1 MKPLMILPL
10 SGYFDILIYGYD
22 NGRYMTK
29 AIQQNIMRQC
39 IQKVATGPE
48 YSKDLSFDEAYE
60 SMRVILSGDADPVQ
74 VAIYFIALR
83 MKRETNE
90 ENCGILQ
97 ALIESAE
104 IVKTDLDEIVDICD
118 PYDGYTRGVPASP
131 FIPAVLAAMDV
142 NAVSHG
148 LNEVGPK
155 YGATHHKVLKAA
167 GLRVDLTPE
176 DAAKQVE
183 QIGWAYIDQSSYAPK
198 LHDMIPL
205 RQRIIKRQVLTTVE
219 TMVGPIR
226 AKKTHL
232 MGGYV
237 HKAYPPIYTALAKH
251 SGFDSAMFVRGVEGG
266 IIPSLQ
272 QSGRLF
278 YYHDMDG
285 EEQQRDLAPS
295 DIGIKASTRA
305 VPLPDDLPTVDAAD
319 NIATTVDISAVAQVS
334 ADLGKAA
341 LGGEEGI
348 MYDSLVYSTAIC
360 LTHINRYETMQTA
373 ADAVRNVLNSGAALD
388 KLMAAA

>member
-1 MKPLMILPL
+1 MKAMQ
-10 SGYFDILIYGYD
+10 
-22 NGRYMTK
+22 N
-29 AIQQNIMRQC
+29 NIMRQC

-48 YSKDLSFDEAYE
+48 YSKDLSFNEAYE
-60 SMRVILSGDADPVQ
+60 SMRVILAGDADPVQ
-74 VAIYFIALR
+74 TAIYFIALR

-97 ALIESAE
+97 ALIEAAE
-104 IVKTDLDEIVDICD
+104 IVTADVDEIVDICD
-118 PYDGYTRGVPASP
+118 PYDGYTRGIPASP
-131 FIPAVLAAMDV
+131 FIPIVLAAMDV

-167 GLRVDLTPE
+167 GVRVDLTPQQ
-176 DAAKQVE
+176 AAQQIKD
-183 QIGWAYIDQSSYAPK
+183 IGWAYIDQSAFIPA
-198 LHDMIPL
+198 LHDLIPL

-219 TMVGPIR
+219 TMLGPIR

-237 HKAYPPIYTALAKH
+237 HKAYPPIYAALAKQT
-251 SGFDSAMFVRGVEGG
+251 GFDSAMFVRGVEGG

-278 YYHDMDG
+278 YYYGD
-285 EEQQRDLAPS
+285 EAQQQRDLAPK
-295 DIGIKASTRA
+295 DIGISASTRA
-305 VPLPDDLPTVDAAD
+305 VPLPKDLPTVTAAD
-319 NIATTVDISAVAQVS
+319 NIATKIDISVMSQVA
-334 ADLGKAA
+334 ADLGIAA
-341 LGGEEGI
+341 LGGEKGT

-360 LTHINRYETMQTA
+360 LSHLKRFDTMQAA
-373 ADAVRNVLNSGAALD
+373 ADAVRAVLDSGKALEKLEAA
-388 KLMAAA
+388 K

>member
-1 MKPLMILPL
+1 
-10 SGYFDILIYGYD
+10 
-22 NGRYMTK
+22 MTNV
-29 AIQQNIMRQC
+29 IQQNIMRQC

-48 YSKDLSFDEAYE
+48 YSKDLTFEEAYE
-60 SMRVILSGDADPVQ
+60 SMKVILNGEADPVQ
-74 VAIYFIALR
+74 AAIYFIALR

-104 IVKTDLDEIVDICD
+104 ITHTELDEIVDICD

-131 FIPAVLAAMDV
+131 FIPVVLAAMGV

-155 YGATHHKVLKAA
+155 FGATHHKVLKAA
-167 GLRVDLTPE
+167 GVRVDLTPDE
-176 DAAKQVE
+176 AAKQVE
-183 QIGWAYIDQSSYAPK
+183 SLGWAYIDQSVFAKK
-198 LHDMIPL
+198 LHDLIPL
-205 RQRIIKRQVLTTVE
+205 RQRMIKRQVLTTVE
-219 TMVGPIR
+219 TMLGPIR
-226 AKKTHL
+226 AKTTHL

-278 YYHDMDG
+278 YYQNNANDL
-285 EEQQRDLAPS
+285 QQRDLAPS
-295 DIGIKASTRA
+295 DIGIKANTRA
-305 VPLPDDLPTVDAAD
+305 VPLPKDLPTVEAVD
-319 NIATTVDISAVAQVS
+319 NIATTVDISAVAKLS
-334 ADLGKAA
+334 AELGKAA
-341 LGGEEGI
+341 LGGEKGT

-360 LTHINRYETMQTA
+360 LTHINRYETLQAA
-373 ADAVRNVLNSGAALD
+373 ADAVRDVLDSGVALE
-388 KLMAAA
+388 KLMAAT

>member
-1 MKPLMILPL
+1 
-10 SGYFDILIYGYD
+10 
-22 NGRYMTK
+22 MTK

-60 SMRVILSGDADPVQ
+60 SMRAILAGDADPVQ
-74 VAIYFIALR
+74 IAIYFIALR

-104 IVKTDLDEIVDICD
+104 IIKTDLDEVVDICD

-131 FIPAVLAAMDV
+131 FIPVVLAAMGV

-167 GLRVDLTPE
+167 GVRVDLTSTE
-176 DAAKQVE
+176 AAKQLE
-183 QIGWAYIDQSSYAPK
+183 TIGWAYIDQRSFAPE

-219 TMVGPIR
+219 TMLGPIR

-237 HKAYPPIYTALAKH
+237 HKAYPPIYAALAKH
-251 SGFDSAMFVRGVEGG
+251 AGFDSAMFVRGVEGG

-278 YYHDMDG
+278 YFHADG
-285 EEQQRDLAPS
+285 DEQQRDLAPS
-295 DIGIKASTRA
+295 DIGIEASTRA
-305 VPLPDDLPTVDAAD
+305 VPLPKDLPTVEAAD
-319 NIATTVDISAVAQVS
+319 NIATKVDISALAQAS

-341 LGGEEGI
+341 LRGEKGI

-360 LTHINRYETMQTA
+360 LTHIGRYDTMQAA
-373 ADAVRNVLNSGAALD
+373 ADAVRETLDSGVAIDTLN
-388 KLMAAA
+388 AAA

>member
-1 MKPLMILPL
+1 
-10 SGYFDILIYGYD
+10 
-22 NGRYMTK
+22 MTK
-29 AIQQNIMRQC
+29 AIQTNIMRQC

-60 SMRVILSGDADPVQ
+60 SMRAILSGDADPVQ
-74 VAIYFIALR
+74 IAIYFIALR
-83 MKRETNE
+83 MKRETHE

-104 IVKTDLDEIVDICD
+104 IVHADVDELVDICD

-131 FIPAVLAAMDV
+131 FIPIVLAALEV

-167 GLRVDLTPE
+167 GVRVDLTPTE
-176 DAAKQVE
+176 AAQQIE
-183 QIGWAYIDQSSYAPK
+183 NIGWAYIDQSAFIPK

-205 RQRIIKRQVLTTVE
+205 RQRMIKRQVLTTVE
-219 TMVGPIR
+219 TMLGPIR

-237 HKAYPPIYTALAKH
+237 HKVYPPIYAKLAKH
-251 SGFDSAMFVRGVEGG
+251 TGFDSAMFVRGVEGG

-272 QSGRLF
+272 QAGRLF
-278 YYHDMDG
+278 YYYGD
-285 EEQQRDLAPS
+285 EAQQQRDLAPS
-295 DIGIKASTRA
+295 DVGIKATTRA
-305 VPLPDDLPTVDAAD
+305 VPLPKDLPRIESAD
-319 NIATTVDISAVAQVS
+319 NIASKIDITAMSQVA
-334 ADLGKAA
+334 ADLGMAA
-341 LGGEEGI
+341 LAGEKGT

-360 LTHINRYETMQTA
+360 LCHLHRFDNMQA
-373 ADAVRNVLNSGAALD
+373 AANAVRTVLDSGAALD
-388 KLMAAA
+388 KLKAAR

>member
-1 MKPLMILPL
+1 
-10 SGYFDILIYGYD
+10 
-22 NGRYMTK
+22 MTK
-29 AIQQNIMRQC
+29 LIQQNIMRQC

-48 YSKDLSFDEAYE
+48 YSKDLTLDEAYE
-60 SMRVILSGDADPVQ
+60 SMRAILSGDADPVQ
-74 VAIYFIALR
+74 TAIYFIALR

-104 IVKTDLDEIVDICD
+104 IIQTDLDEIVDICD

-131 FIPAVLAAMDV
+131 FIPIVLAAMGI

-167 GLRVDLTPE
+167 GVRVDLTPIE
-176 DAAKQVE
+176 AAKQIE
-183 QIGWAYIDQSSYAPK
+183 NIGWAYVDQSAFAPK

-205 RQRIIKRQVLTTVE
+205 RQRMIKRQVLTTVE
-219 TMVGPIR
+219 TMLGPIR

-237 HKAYPPIYTALAKH
+237 HKAYPPIYAALAKH

-278 YYHDMDG
+278 SFHGNG
-285 EEQQRDLAPS
+285 EEQQRDLSPS
-295 DIGIKASTRA
+295 DVSIEASTRA
-305 VPLPDDLPTVDAAD
+305 VPLPKDLPVVEAED
-319 NIATTVDISAVAQVS
+319 NIATKIDIIAMSQVA

-341 LGGEEGI
+341 LSGEKGI

-360 LTHINRYETMQTA
+360 LTHLNRFDTMQAA
-373 ADAVRNVLNSGAALD
+373 ADAVRKILDSGAALD
-388 KLMAAA
+388 KLNAAA